1 MKALVLAAGL
11 GTRLRPQTDRLPKP
25 LFPVGGRPM
34 LHRILSQLEAAGC
47 AAAAVNTHHLADTV
61 RQSAARFAGKMPVL
75 VRHEPRLLGTGGAIR
90 NLADFWDQKPFMVI
104 NADIVCHVDLAAV
117 YRFHAGHG
125 DPVTL
130 VVVDYPAINSLRV
143 NAAGHIVALRDCGS
157 LLLPD
162 SQQCRTFTGIQVL
175 DPLVLQ
181 FLPRDGF
188 ADSIEAFQAMQAA
201 GHRLQAY
208 EIRLAD
214 WIDAGTPQRYCRA
227 AAAALIP
234 QAFQRAYGRTV
245 APEKVE
251 WQPLAGDGSDRCWL
265 RLKSEAG
272 TLVLADHGLAAGQG
286 PNETDAFIAIG
297 RHLHGCGA
305 PVPVIQAAEP
315 FAGQVIM
322 EDLGDVHLQTVAART
337 LDPSSRRDLYNRV
350 IAVLVHMSRAGAG
363 GFDPGWCHQ
372 APRYDRQTIVQA
384 EGGYFLEAYVRG
396 VAGLAVATEMILPAL
411 EYLARRIQGLEA
423 GFMHRDFQSRNIMIA
438 QGRIGIIDFQG
449 GRLGPM
455 AYDLASLL
463 IDPYVDLPPDLQQ
476 ALVTD
481 TVRQLGLSSV
491 AAKNFKIGYGYCAL
505 ARNLQ
510 ILGAFGYLSRV
521 KGKTGF
527 AAYIRPALNGLKR
540 RLGEMAD
547 PALAPLQHLTQRL

>member
-11 GTRLRPQTDRLPKP
+11 GTRLRPQTDRVPKP

-47 AAAAVNTHHLADTV
+47 EAAAVNTHHLADAV
-61 RQSAARFAGKMPVL
+61 KQSVACFAGKMPVI
-75 VRHEPRLLGTGGAIR
+75 VRHEPHLLGTGGAIR
-90 NLADFWDQKPFMVI
+90 NLADFWDRRPFMVI
-104 NADIVCHVDLAAV
+104 NADIVCDADLAAV
-117 YRFHAGHG
+117 YRFHAGHH

-130 VVVDYPAINSLRV
+130 VVVDYPDINSLRMD
-143 NAAGHIVALRDCGS
+143 AAGCIVALRDQESGP
-157 LLLPD
+157 LPD
-162 SQQCRTFTGIQVL
+162 SLQRRTFTGIQVL

-181 FLPRDGF
+181 FLPPGRF
-188 ADSIEAFQAMQAA
+188 ADSIEAFEKMQAA
-201 GHRLQAY
+201 GHRLQTY
-208 EIRLAD
+208 EIHRAD

-234 QAFQRAYGRTV
+234 QAFQRACGRTM
-245 APEKVE
+245 APEKIQ
-251 WQPLAGDGSDRCWL
+251 WQPLAGDGSDRRWF
-265 RLKSEAG
+265 RLQSGAG

-286 PNETDAFIAIG
+286 PSETDAFIAIG
-297 RHLHGCGA
+297 RHLHRRGV

-337 LDPSSRRDLYNRV
+337 PDPSARRGLYNRV
-350 IAVLVHMSRAGAG
+350 IAALVHMSRAGTG

-372 APRYDRQTIVQA
+372 APRYDRQTIVEK

-396 VAGLAVATEMILPAL
+396 VVGIAVATEKILPAL
-411 EYLARRIQGLEA
+411 EHLARCIEPLEA

-438 QGRIGIIDFQG
+438 QDRIGIIDFQA
-449 GRLGPM
+449 GRLGPV

-463 IDPYVDLPPDLQQ
+463 IDPYVDLPADLQQ
-476 ALVTD
+476 ALVD
-481 TVRQLGLSSV
+481 DAIRHLGLSAPV
-491 AAKNFKIGYGYCAL
+491 AEGFKAGYGYCAL

-510 ILGAFGYLSRV
+510 ILGAFGYLSQV

-527 AAYIRPALNGLKR
+527 AAYIRPALTGLKR
-540 RLGEMAD
+540 RLDAMAD
-547 PALAPLQHLTQRL
+547 PALAPLRHLVQRL